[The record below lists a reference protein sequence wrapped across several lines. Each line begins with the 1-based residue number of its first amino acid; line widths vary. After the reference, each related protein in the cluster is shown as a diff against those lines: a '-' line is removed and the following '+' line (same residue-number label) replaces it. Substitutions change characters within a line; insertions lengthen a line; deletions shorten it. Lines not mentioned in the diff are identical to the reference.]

1 MRSKPSS
8 PGIIIAAPSSGSG
21 KTVISLALLAAL
33 KQSGCD
39 VASAKV
45 GPDYIDPAFHTAA
58 TGRPCYNLDPWAMR
72 TEMLA
77 GLCAA
82 LSQSAELVVCEGV
95 MGLFDGANN
104 GAGSTA
110 DLAAL
115 TGWPVVLVVDVRG
128 QAASAVATVRGFA
141 SHREDVDIRGVIFN
155 RVGGEAHRRVIETAM
170 RDALPTIGLLGFA
183 PRSEGL
189 MLPERHLG
197 LVQAREH
204 QTMGPWL
211 KNAARLLSKEID
223 LAAFKCLAWPFSG
236 PSRAPQAPLPPLG
249 QHIAVAR
256 DDAFSFTYE
265 NVLEGWR
272 RQNAEISF
280 FSPLD
285 NQGPAPSADAVYLP
299 GGYPELHAGR
309 LAGNRIFLEALK
321 KASREAFIFGECGGF
336 MVLGESLI
344 DDTGARHRM
353 ANLLPIETS
362 FANPKLRLGYRRAK
376 TTIETPLG
384 PRGAGFCGHEFHYSS
399 ASLQS
404 NGAAALFE
412 CEDATGSDIG
422 SMGLIVGRTA
432 GSFLHLIDHGA

>member
-21 KTVISLALLAAL
+21 KTVITLALLAAL

-58 TGRPCYNLDPWAMR
+58 TERPCYNLDQWAMR
-72 TEMLA
+72 TELLA
-77 GLCAA
+77 GLCTA
-82 LSQSAELVVCEGV
+82 LSQSAPLVVCEGV
-95 MGLFDGANN
+95 MGLFDGANS

-155 RVGGEAHRRVIETAM
+155 RVGSEAHRRVIETAM
-170 RDALPTIGLLGFA
+170 RDALPKIELLGFI
-183 PRSEGL
+183 PRSESL
-189 MLPERHLG
+189 ILPERHLG

-204 QTMGPWL
+204 QTIGAWL
-211 KNAARLLSKEID
+211 ENAARLLVKEID
-223 LAAFKCLAWPFSG
+223 LERFKSLARPVTS
-236 PSRAPQAPLPPLG
+236 PSRPPQAPLPPLG

-265 NVLEGWR
+265 NVLDGWR

-285 NQGPAPSADAVYLP
+285 NQSPASSADAVYLP

-309 LAGNRIFLEALK
+309 LAGNRIFLQGLK
-321 KASREAFIFGECGGF
+321 NASRDAFIFGECGGF
-336 MVLGESLI
+336 MVLGETLI
-344 DDTGARHRM
+344 DDTGAGHRM
-353 ANLLPIETS
+353 ANLLPVKTS
-362 FANPKLRLGYRRAK
+362 FANPKLHLGYRRAK
-376 TTIETPLG
+376 TTVETPLG
-384 PRGAGFCGHEFHYSS
+384 PRGVGFCGHEFHYCS
-399 ASLQS
+399 AALQS
-404 NGAAALFE
+404 GGAASLFE
-412 CEDATGSDIG
+412 CEDSSGSDIG
-422 SMGLIVGRTA
+422 AMGLIVGRVA
-432 GSFLHLIDHGA
+432 GSFLHLIDHSA